1 MCVGMDA
8 MKTVDTDNS
17 SESTFT
23 TDVFEKLINTYVS
36 ENKDKVDGIVA
47 MAIDMVNDFEK
58 SGGIL

>member
-1 MCVGMDA
+1 MDA